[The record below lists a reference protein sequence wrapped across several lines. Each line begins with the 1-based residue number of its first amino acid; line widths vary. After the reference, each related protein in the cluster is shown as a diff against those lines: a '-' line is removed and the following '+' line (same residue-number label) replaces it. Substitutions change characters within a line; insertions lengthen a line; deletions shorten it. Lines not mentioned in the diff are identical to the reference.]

1 MTKEKFIYLHLSAD
15 GTLYIPDV
23 EGAIGLIEGYV
34 EFVKP
39 DVFRLQG
46 RVGIVKK
53 DGTNVTLG
61 TNPSDIRETY
71 MNIRKEKDNAKTYFE
86 YTDRI

>member
-23 EGAIGLIEGYV
+23 EGAIGLIEGYA

-39 DVFRLQG
+39 GVFRLQG

-61 TNPSDIRETY
+61 TISSDIETY
-71 MNIRKEKDNAKTYFE
+71 MNIRKGKDNAKTYFE
-86 YTDRI
+86 YTDRL